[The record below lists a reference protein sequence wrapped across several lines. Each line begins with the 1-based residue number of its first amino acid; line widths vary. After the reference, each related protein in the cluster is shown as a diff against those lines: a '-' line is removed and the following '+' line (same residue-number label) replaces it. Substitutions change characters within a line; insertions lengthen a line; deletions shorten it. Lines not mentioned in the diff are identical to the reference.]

1 MKAFRL
7 HKWHQTAQLEDIP
20 VPEPGPGETLI
31 RIGGAGAC
39 HSDLHLMHEWSPDIL
54 PQLAGWSL
62 PFTLGHEN
70 AGWIEG
76 GETAGMQI
84 GTPVVIAPTWSC
96 GKCRSCRTGAT
107 NYCDH
112 PNPAGLGGAR
122 AQWRH
127 G

>member
-1 MKAFRL
+1 
-7 HKWHQTAQLEDIP
+7 
-20 VPEPGPGETLI
+20 
-31 RIGGAGAC
+31 
-39 HSDLHLMHEWSPDIL
+39 MHEWTRDVM

-76 GETAGMQI
+76 GETAGMDI
-84 GTPVVIAPTWSC
+84 GSPVVISPAWGC

-112 PNPAGLGGAR
+112 PNPAGVGGLGRNGGMAEYMAVLVSVR
-122 AQWRH
+122 P
-127 G
+127 